1 MRQDTALVT
10 EQPASPFQVT
20 QTLTAFRPPQ
30 SNPCPVHAP
39 CLTLVMACSAESQ
52 QLPIQAE
59 CLQHYLPGA
68 LVEDGFLER
77 QPQGS
82 HLVAGP
88 CASPIHAN
96 SPTVSPPSPE
106 QTQGGSPL
114 PSHPSQNPWPLQ
126 PDPSRISGVKRS
138 RYFSPQL
145 REVSTEDKV
154 IK

>member
-10 EQPASPFQVT
+10 KQPASPFQVT
-20 QTLTAFRPPQ
+20 QMLTDFCPPQ

-68 LVEDGFLER
+68 LVEDSFLER

-82 HLVAGP
+82 HLVAGL
-88 CASPIHAN
+88 CASLIHAN

-106 QTQGGSPL
+106 QAQGGTLFL
-114 PSHPSQNPWPLQ
+114 PIPVQT
-126 PDPSRISGVKRS
+126 PDPCSQTLQDLGCAEKQV
-138 RYFSPQL
+138 L
-145 REVSTEDKV
+145 LSTVERGEH
-154 IK
+154 